1 MIAENIGCLNGKRTV
16 HVNREFAVAVNQMF
30 CLNFTNKV
38 QHLLR
43 SSNSKRRD
51 HEVAAAVERFLNDF
65 CQLRYI
71 IRFRTVAPVTV
82 GGFHN
87 HVISALRVL
96 RVVDQRLMDISDIAG
111 EEQFFRHTVLCQPQ
125 LNGCG
130 AEQMTGIEETDLNA
144 VR

>member
-43 SSNSKRRD
+43 SSNSKRRN
-51 HEVAAAVERFLNDF
+51 HEVSAAVERFLNNF
-65 CQLRYI
+65 CQLRHI
-71 IRFRTVAPVTV
+71 IRFRAMAAVAV

-87 HVISALRVL
+87 HVIGALRVL

-130 AEQMTGIEETDLNA
+130 AEQMTGIEKTDLNA

>member
-1 MIAENIGCLNGKRTV
+1 MIAENVSCLNGKRTV

-30 CLNFTNKV
+30 CLYFTDKV

-43 SSNSKRRD
+43 SSNSERRD

-65 CQLRYI
+65 CQFRHV
-71 IRFRTVAPVTV
+71 IRFRSVAAVAV

-87 HVISALRVL
+87 HVIGALRVL

-130 AEQMTGIEETDLNA
+130 AEQMTGIEKTDLNA

>member
-1 MIAENIGCLNGKRTV
+1 MT
-16 HVNREFAVAVNQMF
+16 VNQMF

-43 SSNSKRRD
+43 SADSERRD

-65 CQLRYI
+65 CQFRHV
-71 IRFRTVAPVTV
+71 IRFRSVAAIAV

-87 HVISALRVL
+87 HVIGALRVL

>member
-1 MIAENIGCLNGKRTV
+1 M
-16 HVNREFAVAVNQMF
+16 AVNQMF

-43 SSNSKRRD
+43 SSNSKRRN
-51 HEVAAAVERFLNDF
+51 HEVSAAVERFLNNF
-65 CQLRYI
+65 CQLRHI
-71 IRFRTVAPVTV
+71 IRFRAMATVAV

-87 HVISALRVL
+87 HVIGTLRVL

>member
-30 CLNFTNKV
+30 CLYFTDKI

-43 SSNSKRRD
+43 SADGKRRD
-51 HEVAAAVERFLNDF
+51 HKVAAAVERFLNDF
-65 CQLRYI
+65 CQLRHV
-71 IRFRTVAPVTV
+71 IRFRAVAPVAV

-87 HVISALRVL
+87 HVIGALRVL

>member
-1 MIAENIGCLNGKRTV
+1 MA
-16 HVNREFAVAVNQMF
+16 AVA
-30 CLNFTNKV
+30 
-38 QHLLR
+38 
-43 SSNSKRRD
+43 
-51 HEVAAAVERFLNDF
+51 
-65 CQLRYI
+65 
-71 IRFRTVAPVTV
+71 V

-87 HVISALRVL
+87 HVIGALRVL

-130 AEQMTGIEETDLNA
+130 AEQMTGIEETDLDA

>member
-30 CLNFTNKV
+30 CLYFTNKV

-71 IRFRTVAPVTV
+71 IRFRAMAAVAV

-87 HVISALRVL
+87 HVIGTLRVL
-96 RVVDQRLMDISDIAG
+96 RIVDQRLMDISDIAG

-130 AEQMTGIEETDLNA
+130 AEQMTGIEKTDLNA

>member
-43 SSNSKRRD
+43 SADGKRRD
-51 HEVAAAVERFLNDF
+51 HEVSAAVERFLNDF
-65 CQLRYI
+65 CQFRYV
-71 IRFRTVAPVTV
+71 IRFRSVAAIAV

-87 HVISALRVL
+87 HVIGALRVL

-130 AEQMTGIEETDLNA
+130 AEQMTGIEETDLDA